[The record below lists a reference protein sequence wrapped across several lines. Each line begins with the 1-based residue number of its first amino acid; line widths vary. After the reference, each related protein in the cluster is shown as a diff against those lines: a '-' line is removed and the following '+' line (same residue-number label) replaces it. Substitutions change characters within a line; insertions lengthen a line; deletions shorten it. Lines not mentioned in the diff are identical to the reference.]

1 MNLNNNR
8 HVSLDEVAGEYNLPR
23 DALISFQDMG
33 LIRPVKLENQQPL
46 LGPFSRLRIKYIVYA
61 RSQGLSFA
69 EIVGLIGKIPLF
81 ADESTQILK
90 SLEVSQE
97 KVAQLRR
104 QIENSEPL
112 EKVNRSCDLILLQNY
127 ITSLKA
133 MLAREKVKVP
143 TPAFFTPHPV
153 KPNAIETTKMAPFPG
168 TRSGAPPQIDDDL
181 DEEIAPAN
189 GKSVWRRWPLALS
202 LVVLLCVPF
211 LFNTL
216 EFKLLLEKGKHWRPS
231 FLTRSGY
238 GSSTSLPL
246 QPAPSGIAE
255 TPSEGKKSDPET
267 LPEED
272 LRKPEPALSGPVLPT
287 SSPSGSENPSSESI
301 AATTPGMGALATVR
315 SKEASLGEIQ
325 RRIPVPTQKF
335 IIQCEHDS
343 AAISEQGRKTLDLI
357 AEFLALYPA
366 TRLIIRGYTDNQGDP
381 GYNLTLSASR
391 ARQGKTLMVSKG
403 IDPLNIETVG
413 MGSADPVASNQTP
426 EGRKMN
432 RRIEIE
438 LVPEAMQ

>member
-1 MNLNNNR
+1 MNSNNNR
-8 HVSLDEVAGEYNLPR
+8 HVSLDEVAREYNLPR
-23 DALISFQDMG
+23 DALISFQDMK
-33 LIRPVKLENQQPL
+33 LIRPVELENQQPL
-46 LGPFSRLRIKYIVYA
+46 LGPFSRLRIKYILYA
-61 RSQGLSFA
+61 RSQGLSFV
-69 EIVGLIGKIPLF
+69 EIVSLIGKIPLF

-104 QIENSEPL
+104 QIEISEPL

-133 MLAREKVKVP
+133 MLAREKEKVP
-143 TPAFFTPHPV
+143 PPPVFPPHPV
-153 KPNAIETTKMAPFPG
+153 KPNAIDTAKMAPFPG
-168 TRSGAPPQIDDDL
+168 TRSGAPPLIDDDL
-181 DEEIAPAN
+181 DEAIAPAIA
-189 GKSVWRRWPLALS
+189 KSVWRRWPLALS
-202 LVVLLCVPF
+202 LVALLYVPF

-216 EFKLLLEKGKHWRPS
+216 EFKLLLEKGKQWRPS

-272 LRKPEPALSGPVLPT
+272 LRKPEPALPGPVLPT
-287 SSPSGSENPSSESI
+287 SSPSGSESPSSESI
-301 AATTPGMGALATVR
+301 ASTTPGMGALETFT
-315 SKEASLGEIQ
+315 SKEASVGEIQ
-325 RRIPVPTQKF
+325 RRVPVPTQKF

-343 AAISEQGRKTLDLI
+343 AAISEPGRKTLDLI

>member
-1 MNLNNNR
+1 MNSNNNR
-8 HVSLDEVAGEYNLPR
+8 HASLDEVAGEYNLAR

-33 LIRPVKLENQQPL
+33 LIRPVELENQQPL
-46 LGPFSRLRIKYIVYA
+46 LGPFSRLRIKYILYA

-69 EIVGLIGKIPLF
+69 EIVSLIGKIPLF

-104 QIENSEPL
+104 QIEISEPL

-133 MLAREKVKVP
+133 MLAREKEKVP
-143 TPAFFTPHPV
+143 TPAVFTPHPV

-168 TRSGAPPQIDDDL
+168 TRSGAPPLIDDDP

-202 LVVLLCVPF
+202 LIALLCVPF

-216 EFKLLLEKGKHWRPS
+216 EFKLLLEKGKQWRPS
-231 FLTRSGY
+231 FLTRPGY

-246 QPAPSGIAE
+246 QPAPSEIVE
-255 TPSEGKKSDPET
+255 TPSEGKKPDPET

-272 LRKPEPALSGPVLPT
+272 LRKPEPALPGPELPT
-287 SSPSGSENPSSESI
+287 SSSGSESPSSDAI
-301 AATTPGMGALATVR
+301 APTTPDKGALENVTSRGVR
-315 SKEASLGEIQ
+315 LGEIQ

-343 AAISEQGRKTLDLI
+343 AAISEPDKMTLDLI
-357 AEFLALYPA
+357 AEFVALYPA